1 MSNFSAD
8 MKVKAAHGLT
18 LTQWNRLTEKQRRD
32 LRDTVTTA
40 PHFQENQ

>member
-1 MSNFSAD
+1 MTNFAAD
-8 MKVKAAHGLT
+8 MAVKAAHGLT
-18 LTQWNRLTEKQRRD
+18 LTQWNRLTEQERRH

>member
-18 LTQWNRLTEKQRRD
+18 LTQWNRLSEAERREK
-32 LRDTVTTA
+32 RDTVATA